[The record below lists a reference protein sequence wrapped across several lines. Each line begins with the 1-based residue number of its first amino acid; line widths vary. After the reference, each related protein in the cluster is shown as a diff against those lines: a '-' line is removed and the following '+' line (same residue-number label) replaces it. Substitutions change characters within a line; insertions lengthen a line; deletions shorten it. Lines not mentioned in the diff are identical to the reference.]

1 MVLPSNKRSSETSV
15 SGRILFVDDNEDTCE
30 MIKLVLA
37 QVGYEV
43 AVGRSAMDALR
54 LARANRF
61 DLILL
66 DMYFHDGNGLDLCR
80 KVREFDDQTPIFF
93 YTGMSQDQL
102 VSEAIKAGAQGYFVK
117 PVEIDT
123 LLQTLAAQI
132 SPPDKDRNQ

>member
-1 MVLPSNKRSSETSV
+1 
-15 SGRILFVDDNEDTCE
+15 

-43 AVGRSAMDALR
+43 AVGRSATDGLR
-54 LARANRF
+54 LARMNRF

-66 DMYFHDGNGLDLCR
+66 NMYFRDGNGLDLCR
-80 KVREFDDQTPIFF
+80 KVREFDDRTPIFF

-117 PVEIDT
+117 PVEMDT

-132 SPPDKDRNQ
+132 SPPEQDRNR